1 MTTRD
6 ALVTQDTDVVWTSAG
21 GDEVITLTSL
31 ADGAG
36 RQGDEHDFSA
46 TFAARIRI
54 ALEVDFNAAPTAG
67 LSVDVYWSSSHD
79 GTDYDG
85 ECTGS
90 DAAYNSEDDMNRLEY
105 VGSLVASNDT
115 DPQRASWVIFL
126 PARYGLPV
134 VSNQSGQ
141 VLTATGTDQIVTV
154 TPLIDQL
161 QSET

>member
-1 MTTRD
+1 M
-6 ALVTQDTDVVWTSAG
+6 ANEILQKQGTDVTWTSSG
-21 GDEVITLTSL
+21 GTETLNLASL
-31 ADGAG
+31 ADGNG
-36 RQGDEHDFSA
+36 RAGDEHDFGA
-46 TFAARIRI
+46 THAVRVRI

-67 LSVDVYWSSSHD
+67 EVVDVYWSSSHD

-90 DAAYNSEDDMNRLEY
+90 DAAYNSEDDMKRLHY

-115 DPQRASWVIFL
+115 NPQRASWVFFL

-141 VLTATGTDQIVTV
+141 ALTSTGTDQVVTV
-154 TPLIDQL
+154 TPLVDEVQ
-161 QSET
+161 

>member
-1 MTTRD
+1 MASVNQTQGTT
-6 ALVTQDTDVVWTSAG
+6 LTWTSAG

-31 ADGAG
+31 ATGDGRMG
-36 RQGDEHDFSA
+36 EEHDFTA
-46 TFAARIRI
+46 TFPQLVRVQ
-54 ALEVDFNAAPTAG
+54 LEVDFNAAPTAG
-67 LSVDVYWSSSHD
+67 LTMDVYWASSDD

-90 DAAYNSEDDMNRLEY
+90 DAAYNSEADMKRLQW

-115 DPQRASWVIFL
+115 DPQIASWLFFL

-141 VLTATGTDQIVTV
+141 ALTATGTDQIVTV
-154 TPLIDQL
+154 TPLVGDI
-161 QSET
+161 T